1 VHSACR
7 LRLALRS
14 ARPIPD
20 SSQQRPEDR
29 GPLVHP
35 LLCIVSQLNY
45 GVLFEELSAA
55 PATIRRARLKHI
67 RYGEIHVRVH
77 DVETGGGAGVELGVS
92 P

>member
-1 VHSACR
+1 MHSACR

-20 SSQQRPEDR
+20 SSHEQRPEDR

-55 PATIRRARLKHI
+55 PATSRRARLKHI

-77 DVETGGGAGVELGVS
+77 DVETGAGAELGVS